1 MPEISPMRT
10 VGALVLRDLGCTLRT
25 PTVLFMAAFGVLLC
39 WGVAQWSLGFS
50 DIPQARG
57 DLSRFVLD
65 SSAVMPA
72 LTGGSVI
79 PLSLMAEE
87 REHGT
92 TALLSRAGASMSA
105 IAASKAL
112 AALILIALLAL
123 ACLTI
128 TGVPVGA
135 LAPATL
141 ATVLASVPFMLASTA
156 MGLITRAQGQT
167 SGWYLA
173 LVALAMPTLLATI
186 DSAILPLAALSPLQ
200 AGASAV
206 SWLAIGATPPEGWLA
221 TGAVFALWL
230 VASAAAFAAAL
241 RHRARQD
248 AERA

>member
-1 MPEISPMRT
+1 
-10 VGALVLRDLGCTLRT
+10 
-25 PTVLFMAAFGVLLC
+25 
-39 WGVAQWSLGFS
+39 
-50 DIPQARG
+50 
-57 DLSRFVLD
+57 
-65 SSAVMPA
+65 
-72 LTGGSVI
+72 
-79 PLSLMAEE
+79 
-87 REHGT
+87 
-92 TALLSRAGASMSA
+92 
-105 IAASKAL
+105 
-112 AALILIALLAL
+112 
-123 ACLTI
+123 
-128 TGVPVGA
+128 
-135 LAPATL
+135 
-141 ATVLASVPFMLASTA
+141 MLASTA